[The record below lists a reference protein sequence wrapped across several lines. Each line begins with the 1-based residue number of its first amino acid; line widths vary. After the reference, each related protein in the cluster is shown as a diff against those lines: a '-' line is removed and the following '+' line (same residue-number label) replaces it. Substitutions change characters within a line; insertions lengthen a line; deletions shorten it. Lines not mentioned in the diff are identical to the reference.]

1 MLESS
6 SSSDDEAMFPS
17 EFEPP
22 GSAPHGN
29 PAPIDDSASGLSPPQ
44 SQEQHDVMDTAE
56 ASHATNGADQL
67 LDAAQSTNQ
76 SNGSAWEPKS
86 EFAKSAE
93 TVHQPGSCWNNKKAK
108 EEWQKAWNQIEDKN
122 FSLSEYSL
130 TDGRISRSSSTVL

>member
-22 GSAPHGN
+22 GSASHGN
-29 PAPIDDSASGLSPPQ
+29 AAPFDGPASGLSPPQ

-56 ASHATNGADQL
+56 ATHDTNGADQL

-76 SNGSAWEPKS
+76 SNGDTWEPKS

-93 TVHQPGSCWNNKKAK
+93 MVHQPGSCWNNKKAK

-122 FSLSEYSL
+122 FSLSEYSP
-130 TDGRISRSSSTVL
+130 TDGC